1 MNKLLFGFG
10 VLLLTSMVGCA
21 QQEVST
27 AADTSASY
35 GIEHITGNL
44 YRGRSDSHYTAFLV
58 TTEGTILADPINL
71 GFAEWLKEQ
80 LAERF
85 DSEVRY
91 VLYTHHHWD
100 HASGGAPFADTA
112 IYVGHENMV
121 TALGWSLPGNYLA
134 VDKDGDGAL
143 ERSDV
148 GGGLARDFDNK
159 DSNGDGKLTG
169 AEVNQDIVVPSISYA
184 EKFVVNLGG
193 SEVQMIYSGSNHSED
208 GSLIYFPAEKAL
220 YNADLINIKRLPF
233 GLRGKETTPWKESID
248 VALSL
253 DANIMLPGH
262 GVVGNRQ
269 DLMDFRQYFDDLR
282 EAVGPL
288 AHTGMSIEKIIETN
302 SMDAYKDWQLY
313 DVMTPRNM
321 TEIYERIMED

>member
-1 MNKLLFGFG
+1 MNKLYYGLGF
-10 VLLLTSMVGCA
+10 LLLISMAGCGS
-21 QQEVST
+21 QQVTT
-27 AADTSASY
+27 AADTS
-35 GIEHITGNL
+35 GIYEIEQITGNL
-44 YRGRSDSHYTAFLV
+44 YRGRSNAHYTAFLV

-71 GFAEWLKEQ
+71 GFAEWLKDE

-112 IYVGHENMV
+112 IYVGHENMA
-121 TALGWSLPGNYLA
+121 TALEWSLPGNYQAADL
-134 VDKDGDGAL
+134 DGNGTL
-143 ERSDV
+143 ELSEIS
-148 GGGLARDFDNK
+148 GGLANDFDNK
-159 DSNGDGKLTG
+159 DSNGDGSLTG
-169 AEVNQDIVVPSISYA
+169 AEVNQDIVAPTIAYSK
-184 EKFVVNLGG
+184 KFVVKLGD

-220 YNADLINIKRLPF
+220 FNADLINIKRLPF
-233 GLRGKETTPWKESID
+233 GLRGKETTPWKASID

-253 DANIMLPGH
+253 DANIILPGH
-262 GVVGNRQ
+262 GVIGNRQ

-288 AHTGMSIEKIIETN
+288 AHTGMSIEEIIETN
-302 SMDAYKDWQLY
+302 TMDAYKDWQLY